1 MKSMK
6 STTLLL
12 LLIFAQITS
21 CNVYDKGFVQVIE
34 FPVLYL
40 KNSTSNTISVE
51 SCYFDKHTNQDIL
64 WENQNISPGKTQQV
78 MDWVFPKKILVR
90 IDGNIVFDYVG
101 SNNQLNRDDL
111 NTGQMKLVSTEAELD
126 DIKYNYNNIPFDKYD
141 FSWIGNISNTNQFSG
156 HRYNLVFG
164 E

>member
-1 MKSMK
+1 MKSK
-6 STTLLL
+6 TLLL
-12 LLIFAQITS
+12 LLTLLLLTS
-21 CNVYDKGFVQVIE
+21 CDVYDKGFVRVIE
-34 FPVLYL
+34 FPVFYL

-51 SCYFDKHTNQDIL
+51 SYYFDKYTNKDEQWKNQEIL
-64 WENQNISPGKTQQV
+64 PGKTQQI
-78 MDWVFPKKILVR
+78 MDWVFPKRILVR
-90 IDGNIVFDYVG
+90 INGNIVFDYVG